1 MLSCV
6 VYCFM
11 IFWLLQSYGFSLY
24 DSRQTHLKGEFGAMK
39 YVNGCL
45 SISRQIHIRRVGC
58 DRNSFKSLF
67 YTGNDISAALGA
79 LAVNEPLLSQVGYA
93 SLSGAERVM

>member
-1 MLSCV
+1 MD
-6 VYCFM
+6 CFM
-11 IFWLLQSYGFSLY
+11 IFLFWLLQSYGFSLY

-58 DRNSFKSLF
+58 NRNSFKSLF
-67 YTGNDISAALGA
+67 YTGNDISAALSVGA
-79 LAVNEPLLSQVGYA
+79 LAVNEPLLSQIGYA
-93 SLSGAERVM
+93 SLGSAE

>member
-1 MLSCV
+1 MD
-6 VYCFM
+6 CFM
-11 IFWLLQSYGFSLY
+11 IFWFWLLQSYGFSPY

-58 DRNSFKSLF
+58 NRNSFKSLF
-67 YTGNDISAALGA
+67 YTGNDISAALSVGT
-79 LAVNEPLLSQVGYA
+79 LAVNEPFLSQIGYA
-93 SLSGAERVM
+93 PLGSAE